1 MSNDC
6 IAWPRLCLIFGLMAV
21 NSLNLVGQSDRM
33 SISKRNLDL
42 TNADIYCAGLANI
55 WNGEYSIQVPKP
67 ENIEKILAE
76 VYYEV
81 EDNNQH
87 IPTDKLVLSSGDQT
101 VQVTLPK
108 REFDKFAKKHY
119 FVYRAQLFS
128 ENGQIQLKGSNQNVP
143 VCYKLIV
150 FRGQTY
156 QEKLTIN

>member
-1 MSNDC
+1 
-6 IAWPRLCLIFGLMAV
+6 MAV
-21 NSLNLVGQSDRM
+21 TSLNLVGQSDRM

-76 VYYEV
+76 VYFEV

-101 VQVTLPK
+101 VQVALPK
-108 REFDKFAKKHY
+108 REFDKFAKNNILFTVLSSFQKMAKY
-119 FVYRAQLFS
+119 NSKVPIKMCLFVT
-128 ENGQIQLKGSNQNVP
+128 N
-143 VCYKLIV
+143 
-150 FRGQTY
+150 
-156 QEKLTIN
+156 